1 MKTKWMLVLLMIWG
15 ITETAAAAPRPP
27 RNTGSHRQAPAM
39 HRRQEAPR
47 AKIAPNAP
55 PSRKPVKPAQ
65 RAPRFEQ
72 NDRTIIHNYYAND
85 FQRKRRCPPGL
96 QKRDNRC
103 VSMSSRQWTVGKPL
117 PRKVIYYELPPAMAR
132 RLGPPPA
139 NHKFVRVAQDILLIA
154 TGTGIVVDAIDNL
167 DWEFG
172 H

>member
-15 ITETAAAAPRPP
+15 ITETAAAAPPSP
-27 RNTGSHRQAPAM
+27 RQTGSPRQAPAV

-47 AKIAPNAP
+47 AKIAPNVQPQHKAG
-55 PSRKPVKPAQ
+55 Q
-65 RAPRFEQ
+65 RAPRFEK
-72 NDRTIIHNYYAND
+72 NDRSIIHNYYATD
-85 FQRKRRCPPGL
+85 FQRKHRCPPGL
-96 QKRDNRC
+96 QNRGNRC
-103 VSMSSRQWTVGKPL
+103 ISTSPRQWTVGKPL

-154 TGTGIVVDAIDNL
+154 TGTGMVVDAIDNL